1 MKVLN
6 IVETAYRATL
16 EEQDDPV
23 VWILHAMKGAGAEHG
38 VVLSGNAV
46 NYAVMAQGV
55 PPLMFGDK
63 VQKHA
68 PRIAEQVAGLVAK
81 GVEVMVVRE
90 CLHARGIDEEEL
102 MAGLAMIKQAALPKV
117 MNAYDQVW
125 HW

>member
-6 IVETAYRATL
+6 IIETAYRATL

-23 VWILHAMKGAGAEHG
+23 VWIMHAMKGAGADHS
-38 VVLSGNAV
+38 VLLSGNAV

-55 PPLMFGDK
+55 PPLRFGNM

-68 PRIAEQVAGLVAK
+68 PRIAEQVAGLMAK
-81 GVEVMVVRE
+81 GVPVMVVRE
-90 CLHARGIDEEEL
+90 CLNERGIDKEEL
-102 MAGLAMIKQAALPKV
+102 MDGLTLVHQAMVPK
-117 MNAYDQVW
+117 MMGHFDQVW

>member
-6 IVETAYRATL
+6 IVETAFRATL

-23 VWILHAMKGAGAEHG
+23 VWILHAMKGAGADHS

-68 PRIAEQVAGLVAK
+68 PRIAEQIAGLVTK
-81 GVEVMVVRE
+81 GVQVMVVRE
-90 CLHARGIDEEEL
+90 CLTARGIDEEEL
-102 MAGLAMIKQAALPKV
+102 MDGLTLVKQGALPKV
-117 MNAYDQVW
+117 MNGYDQVW

>member
-23 VWILHAMKGAGAEHG
+23 VWILHAMKGAGADHS

-81 GVEVMVVRE
+81 GVQVMVVRE
-90 CLHARGIDEEEL
+90 CLKARGIDEGEL
-102 MAGLAMIKQAALPKV
+102 MEGLTLVKQAALTKV
-117 MNAYDQVW
+117 MNGYDQVW

>member
-23 VWILHAMKGAGAEHG
+23 VWIIHAMKGAGADHG
-38 VVLSGNAV
+38 VLLRGNAV
-46 NYAVMAQGV
+46 NYTVMAQGV
-55 PPLMFGDK
+55 PPLMFGDR

-68 PRIAEQVAGLVAK
+68 PRIAEQVAGLIAK
-81 GVEVMVVRE
+81 GVPVMVVRE
-90 CLHARGIDEEEL
+90 CLAARGIGEEEL
-102 MAGLAMIKQAALPKV
+102 MGGLTMVHQAAVPKV
-117 MNAYDQVW
+117 MNGFDQVW